1 MTRGETW
8 GQAATVPG
16 DALNNGG
23 FMAIRVTKE
32 HKEIAK
38 REGHFLWQLMLD
50 GRHLTDEQRERNT
63 LKLYSQ
69 TEITGALCD
78 EAAKEL
84 WDWYKKW
91 QHKI

>member
-1 MTRGETW
+1 M
-8 GQAATVPG
+8 
-16 DALNNGG
+16 ALP
-23 FMAIRVTKE
+23 ITTE

-63 LKLYSQ
+63 LKRPSKI
-69 TEITGALCD
+69 EITGALPD

-84 WDWYKKW
+84 WDWYTKW
-91 QHKI
+91 REQI